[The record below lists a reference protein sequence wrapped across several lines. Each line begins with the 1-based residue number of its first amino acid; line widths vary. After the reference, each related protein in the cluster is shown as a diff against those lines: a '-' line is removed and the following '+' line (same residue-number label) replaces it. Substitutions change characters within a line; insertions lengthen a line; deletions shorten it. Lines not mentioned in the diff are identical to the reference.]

1 MRNLSSR
8 RRRMS
13 GGADESL
20 AQGKNFAANM
30 PGQMRQSGQ
39 MGGGNV
45 YHGAPVLAGDSMLLD
60 GDLRGKAGVEGLD
73 ASTAAIRGMQDGGS
87 RRSRSRSNRRGRN
100 NASARRSRSRR
111 GRNNAP
117 MRRGRNNASARRGR
131 NNASARRGRNNAS
144 ARRGRNNASA
154 RRSRKNASARRS
166 RNNASARR
174 SRNNASARRGRN
186 NVSARRS
193 RRGRNN
199 VSARSRRGRNNASA
213 RRRRNQM
220 GGDGEEEYMPEV
232 YEDAVTPVQRRN
244 GNSRNMYGG
253 AHNLIPTQYAP
264 VTQSPS
270 LLSASAAAR
279 AGTAFSSDPF
289 ANGSGSA

>member
-111 GRNNAP
+111 GRNNA
-117 MRRGRNNASARRGR
+117 SARRGR
-131 NNASARRGRNNAS
+131 NNASARRGRKNAS
-144 ARRGRNNASA
+144 ARRG
-154 RRSRKNASARRS
+154 RKNASARRS

-174 SRNNASARRGRN
+174 SRNNVSARRGRNNASARRGRN

-199 VSARSRRGRNNASA
+199 VSARSRRGRKNASA
-213 RRRRNQM
+213 RRNRSRRNQM

-253 AHNLIPTQYAP
+253 AHSLIPTQYAP

>member
-1 MRNLSSR
+1 MLPNMRNLSSR

-131 NNASARRGRNNAS
+131 NNASARR
-144 ARRGRNNASA
+144 
-154 RRSRKNASARRS
+154 S

-174 SRNNASARRGRN
+174 NRKNASA
-186 NVSARRS
+186 

-199 VSARSRRGRNNASA
+199 VSARSRRGRKNASA
-213 RRRRNQM
+213 RRNRSRRNQM

>member
-1 MRNLSSR
+1 MRNMSSR

-45 YHGAPVLAGDSMLLD
+45 YHGAPVLAGDAMLLD
-60 GDLRGKAGVEGLD
+60 GDLRGKALMGPLD
-73 ASTAAIRGMQDGGS
+73 ASTGAIRGMQDGG
-87 RRSRSRSNRRGRN
+87 RRRNRS
-100 NASARRSRSRR
+100 
-111 GRNNAP
+111 RNNAP
-117 MRRGRNNASARRGR
+117 MRRGRNNASARR
-131 NNASARRGRNNAS
+131 N
-144 ARRGRNNASA
+144 
-154 RRSRKNASARRS
+154 
-166 RNNASARR
+166 
-174 SRNNASARRGRN
+174 RRGRN

-213 RRRRNQM
+213 RRSRRGRNNASARRRRNQM
-220 GGDGEEEYMPEV
+220 GGDGEEEYAPEM
-232 YEDAVTPVQRRN
+232 YEDAVTPLERRRN
-244 GNSRNMYGG
+244 NMYGG
-253 AHNLIPTQYAP
+253 AHSLLPTDYAS
-264 VTQSPS
+264 VNQSPS
-270 LLSASAAAR
+270 LLSASAAAK

>member
-1 MRNLSSR
+1 MLPNMRNLSSR

-111 GRNNAP
+111 GRNNASARRS
-117 MRRGRNNASARRGR
+117 RRGRNNASARRSRNNAPARRNRKNASARRNRKNASARRNRKNASARRGR
-131 NNASARRGRNNAS
+131 NNASARRGRNN
-144 ARRGRNNASA
+144 
-154 RRSRKNASARRS
+154 
-166 RNNASARR
+166 
-174 SRNNASARRGRN
+174 
-186 NVSARRS
+186 VSARRKS
-193 RRGRNN
+193 
-199 VSARSRRGRNNASA
+199 SRRGRNNASA
-213 RRRRNQM
+213 RRNRSRRNQM

-253 AHNLIPTQYAP
+253 AHSLIPTQYAP

>member
-1 MRNLSSR
+1 MLPNMRNLSSR

-45 YHGAPVLAGDSMLLD
+45 YHGAPVLGGDAMLLD
-60 GDLRGKAGVEGLD
+60 GDLRGKALMGPLD

-87 RRSRSRSNRRGRN
+87 RRRSRNRSRRGRSNASARRRSSRRSRNNASARRNRRGRN
-100 NASARRSRSRR
+100 NASARRSR
-111 GRNNAP
+111 
-117 MRRGRNNASARRGR
+117 
-131 NNASARRGRNNAS
+131 
-144 ARRGRNNASA
+144 
-154 RRSRKNASARRS
+154 
-166 RNNASARR
+166 
-174 SRNNASARRGRN
+174 
-186 NVSARRS
+186 
-193 RRGRNN
+193 
-199 VSARSRRGRNNASA
+199 RNNASA

-220 GGDGEEEYMPEV
+220 GGDGEEEYLPEV
-232 YEDAVTPVQRRN
+232 YEDAVTPLERRRN
-244 GNSRNMYGG
+244 NMYGG
-253 AHNLIPTQYAP
+253 AHSLLPTDYAS
-264 VTQSPS
+264 VNQSPS
-270 LLSASAAAR
+270 LLSASAAAK